1 MLVLVFVCFMCPFSV
16 HKLYPRFL
24 GSFVYCYTNWM
35 MDYSIMIKNND
46 QYFYNHCHDIN
57 GSTNIYM
64 YISNQFKA
72 KKNEVLSAN
81 FQNKWGLLYKEQIVY
96 LPVFILFFCRWNS
109 SYFITDFRPC
119 IIVNF
124 VDSRKS
130 KLQGI
135 RAHHIHETI

>member
-16 HKLYPRFL
+16 HKLYPWFL
-24 GSFVYCYTNWM
+24 GSFVCCYNNWM
-35 MDYSIMIKNND
+35 MDNSIMIENND
-46 QYFYNHCHDIN
+46 HCHDIN
-57 GSTNIYM
+57 GSTNIF
-64 YISNQFKA
+64 ISNHSKK

-81 FQNKWGLLYKEQIVY
+81 FQTKWGWLYKEQIVY

-119 IIVNF
+119 IIFNF